1 MIARAVVV
9 AHREAMV
16 AEGISAA
23 LARYPGIVS
32 LGATTAAGDAERLGA
47 QAYAVAIDPALPGA
61 LAVAGRLRRTGVR
74 VVFLGDP
81 NGSTDDDGSDVEEED
96 REEGVRVPT
105 HAPIATLA
113 AALAPGSRS
122 PDAAATLTER
132 EQEIL
137 QLIAKGRSGK
147 QVAKQLGISPKTVE
161 RHKTRIFSK
170 LGVPNQAAAAFLF
183 GERIERSRAWS
194 ASTT

>member
-1 MIARAVVV
+1 MISRTVVV

-32 LGATTAAGDAERLGA
+32 LGATTAAREAERLGA

-61 LAVAGRLRRTGVR
+61 LPAAGKLRRMGVR
-74 VVFLGDP
+74 VVFLGDG
-81 NGSTDDDGSDVEEED
+81 NGDVVNEAEDGEEE
-96 REEGVRVPT
+96 GLRVPT
-105 HAPIATLA
+105 HAPVATLA

-122 PDAAATLTER
+122 PDATATLTER
-132 EQEIL
+132 EQEVL
-137 QLIAKGRSGK
+137 RLIAKGRSGK

-161 RHKTRIFSK
+161 RHKTRIFAK
-170 LGVPNQAAAAFLF
+170 LGVPNQAAAAFLY

>member
-32 LGATTAAGDAERLGA
+32 LGATTAARDAERLGA

-61 LAVAGRLRRTGVR
+61 LPAAGKLRRMGVR
-74 VVFLGDP
+74 VVFLGDG
-81 NGSTDDDGSDVEEED
+81 NGDVVNEAEDGEEE
-96 REEGVRVPT
+96 GLRVPT
-105 HAPIATLA
+105 HAPVATLA

-122 PDAAATLTER
+122 PEATATLTER
-132 EQEIL
+132 EQEVL
-137 QLIAKGRSGK
+137 RLIAKGRSAK

-161 RHKTRIFSK
+161 RHKTRIFAK
-170 LGVPNQAAAAFLF
+170 LGVPNQAAAAFLY

>member
-1 MIARAVVV
+1 MISRAVVV
-9 AHREAMV
+9 AHRETMV

-32 LGATTAAGDAERLGA
+32 LGAATAAGDAERLGA

-61 LAVAGRLRRTGVR
+61 LAVAGRLRRMGVR
-74 VVFLGDP
+74 VVFLGEP
-81 NGSTDDDGSDVEEED
+81 NDSTADEGSDVEEG

-122 PDAAATLTER
+122 PDAATTLTER

-137 QLIAKGRSGK
+137 RLIAKGRSGK

-170 LGVPNQAAAAFLF
+170 LGVPNQAAAAFLY

>member
-32 LGATTAAGDAERLGA
+32 LGATTAARDAERLGA
-47 QAYAVAIDPALPGA
+47 HAYAVAIDPELPDAL
-61 LAVAGRLRRTGVR
+61 VAAGKLRRMGVR
-74 VVFLGDP
+74 VVFLGDAKP
-81 NGSTDDDGSDVEEED
+81 DEGA
-96 REEGVRVPT
+96 EEGEEGMRVPT
-105 HAPIATLA
+105 HAPVATLA

-122 PDAAATLTER
+122 PEALATLTER

-137 QLIAKGRSGK
+137 RLIAKGRSGK

-161 RHKTRIFSK
+161 RHKTRIFAK
-170 LGVPNQAAAAFLF
+170 LGVPNQAAAAFLY

-194 ASTT
+194 ASTI

>member
-32 LGATTAAGDAERLGA
+32 LGATTAARDAERLGA

-61 LAVAGRLRRTGVR
+61 LPAAGKLRRMGVR
-74 VVFLGDP
+74 VVFLGDG
-81 NGSTDDDGSDVEEED
+81 NGDVVNEAEDGEEE
-96 REEGVRVPT
+96 GLRVPT
-105 HAPIATLA
+105 HAPVATLA

-122 PDAAATLTER
+122 PEATATLTER
-132 EQEIL
+132 EQEVL
-137 QLIAKGRSGK
+137 RLIAKGRSGK

-161 RHKTRIFSK
+161 RHKTRIFAK
-170 LGVPNQAAAAFLF
+170 LGVPNQAAAAFLY

>member
-1 MIARAVVV
+1 MIARTVVV

-32 LGATTAAGDAERLGA
+32 LGATTVARDAERLGA

-61 LAVAGRLRRTGVR
+61 LPAAGKLRRMGVR
-74 VVFLGDP
+74 VVFLGDG
-81 NGSTDDDGSDVEEED
+81 NGDVVNGAEDGEEE
-96 REEGVRVPT
+96 GLRVPT
-105 HAPIATLA
+105 HAPVATLA

-132 EQEIL
+132 EQEVL
-137 QLIAKGRSGK
+137 RLIAKGRSGK

-161 RHKTRIFSK
+161 RHKTRIFAK
-170 LGVPNQAAAAFLF
+170 LGVPNQAAAAFLY

-194 ASTT
+194 GSTT

>member
-1 MIARAVVV
+1 MIARTVVV

-32 LGATTAAGDAERLGA
+32 LGATTAARDAERLGA

-61 LAVAGRLRRTGVR
+61 LPAAGKLRRMGVR
-74 VVFLGDP
+74 VVFLGDG
-81 NGSTDDDGSDVEEED
+81 NGDAVNEAEDGEEE
-96 REEGVRVPT
+96 GLRVPT
-105 HAPIATLA
+105 AAPVATLA

-122 PDAAATLTER
+122 PEATATLTER
-132 EQEIL
+132 EQEVL
-137 QLIAKGRSGK
+137 RLIAKGRSGK

-161 RHKTRIFSK
+161 RHKTRIFAK
-170 LGVPNQAAAAFLF
+170 LGVPNQAAAAFLY

>member
-32 LGATTAAGDAERLGA
+32 LGATTAARDAERLGA

-61 LAVAGRLRRTGVR
+61 FVAATKLRRMGVR
-74 VVFLGDP
+74 VVFLGDA
-81 NGSTDDDGSDVEEED
+81 NGSTDDDGSED

-105 HAPIATLA
+105 HAPVATLA

-122 PDAAATLTER
+122 PEVPPSLTER
-132 EQEIL
+132 EQEVL
-137 QLIAKGRSGK
+137 RLVAKGRSGK
-147 QVAKQLGISPKTVE
+147 QVATQLGISPKTVE
-161 RHKTRIFSK
+161 RHKTRIFAK
-170 LGVPNQAAAAFLF
+170 LGVPNQAAAAFLY
-183 GERIERSRAWS
+183 GERIERSRAWN

>member
-1 MIARAVVV
+1 MIARTVVV

-32 LGATTAAGDAERLGA
+32 LGATTAARDAERLGA

-61 LAVAGRLRRTGVR
+61 LPAAGKLRRMGVR
-74 VVFLGDP
+74 VVFLGDG
-81 NGSTDDDGSDVEEED
+81 NGDVANEAEDGEEE
-96 REEGVRVPT
+96 GLRVPT
-105 HAPIATLA
+105 HAPVATLA

-122 PDAAATLTER
+122 PEATATLTER
-132 EQEIL
+132 EQEVL
-137 QLIAKGRSGK
+137 RLIAKGRSGK

-161 RHKTRIFSK
+161 RHKTRIFAK
-170 LGVPNQAAAAFLF
+170 LGVPNQAAAAFLY

>member
-23 LARYPGIVS
+23 LARYPGIIS
-32 LGATTAAGDAERLGA
+32 LGATTLASDVERLGA
-47 QAYAVAIDPALPGA
+47 HAYAAAIDPALPGA
-61 LAVAGRLRRTGVR
+61 LVAAAKLRRMGVR
-74 VVFLGDP
+74 VVFLGDAD
-81 NGSTDDDGSDVEEED
+81 GSTADDGSED
-96 REEGVRVPT
+96 GEDDGVRVPT
-105 HAPIATLA
+105 HAPVATLA

-122 PDAAATLTER
+122 PEVPATLTER
-132 EQEIL
+132 EQEVL
-137 QLIAKGRSGK
+137 RLVAKGRSGK

-161 RHKTRIFSK
+161 RHKTRICAK
-170 LGVPNQAAAAFLF
+170 LGVPNQAAAAFAY
-183 GERIERSRAWS
+183 GERIERNRAWN

>member
-32 LGATTAAGDAERLGA
+32 LGAATAARDAERLGA

-61 LAVAGRLRRTGVR
+61 LAAAGRLRRLGVR
-74 VVFLGDP
+74 VVFLGDA
-81 NGSTDDDGSDVEEED
+81 NDEADERAADEE
-96 REEGVRVPT
+96 EEGVRVPT
-105 HAPIATLA
+105 HAPVATLA

-122 PDAAATLTER
+122 PEAPAMLTKR

-137 QLIAKGRSGK
+137 RLIAKGRSGK
-147 QVAKQLGISPKTVE
+147 QVARQLGISPKTVE
-161 RHKTRIFSK
+161 RHKTRIFAK
-170 LGVPNQAAAAFLF
+170 LGVPNQAAAAFLY
-183 GERIERSRAWS
+183 GERTERSRAWN